1 MIPRKVCRTYL
12 VELHVLDR
20 CLLNSFLTVDTEYN
34 GYDEDEEETST
45 YHLPGALECSKSFK
59 LTHKRKKNS
68 MKYHSARSYDVGADL
83 PYGSYTGGSTALM
96 GKRPASNLNVGSV
109 PSKRMRTVSR
119 QRGMSYFGCGTVGT
133 LPVPSK
139 TDASSG
145 DTSSYQDEQSSL
157 NGGSAVQK
165 GTEVESSG
173 NFEKQLPYDMAE
185 TSGKPKKKKVHPV
198 CIMF

>member
-45 YHLPGALECSKSFK
+45 YHLPGALECSKSSK

-157 NGGSAVQK
+157 NGGSAAQK

>member
-1 MIPRKVCRTYL
+1 MSFTYWID
-12 VELHVLDR
+12 VYEY
-20 CLLNSFLTVDTEYN
+20 SFLTIDSEYN

-45 YHLPGALECSKSFK
+45 YYRPGALERSKSFK
-59 LTHKRKKNS
+59 LTHKKKKNS

-83 PYGSYTGGSTALM
+83 PYGSYTGGSNALM
-96 GKRPASNLNVGSV
+96 GNRPASNVNVGSV
-109 PSKRMRTVSR
+109 PSKRMRTASR
-119 QRGMSYFGCGTVGT
+119 QRVGS

-145 DTSSYQDEQSSL
+145 DTSSFQDEQSSL

-165 GTEVESSG
+165 GTEVESIG

-185 TSGKPKKKKVHPV
+185 TSGKPKKKKVHLV
-198 CIMF
+198 CIMFQHISGLVFMEKYCYYCA